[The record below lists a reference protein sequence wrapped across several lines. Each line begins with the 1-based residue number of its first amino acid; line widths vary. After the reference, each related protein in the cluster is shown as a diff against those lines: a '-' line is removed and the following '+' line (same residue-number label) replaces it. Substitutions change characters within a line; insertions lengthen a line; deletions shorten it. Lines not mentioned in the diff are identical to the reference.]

1 MTGHKYTTENIKNMF
16 YDLRILSKKDLS
28 ELIKWRYRLTKEQQE
43 IAEAEADKK
52 IPVISPLT
60 EEERTENEMRS
71 ILKKVESDD
80 KRKSKKQRERNLKAE
95 MRKKAS
101 LAVCPEETESRDLFK
116 LKDIKGKHED
126 DDEEIRRLE
135 ERFLGSDISS
145 TDSGDSEGE
154 EIEGDEEEAERL
166 RELEQESTAYYD
178 RIREEHISR
187 GMKRNSQKKET
198 RRQRVVSEW
207 AKELDTLNDDIQ
219 LRSRVEMAKRRF
231 EEEALSDDD
240 VPNDDVPNDDDAP
253 ADLPAEILE
262 GDAGGRDASISE
274 RWFSNPIF
282 AGVDVSAVKKGR
294 VSEPPPKE
302 HMIELADNQLPR
314 LPLSE
319 KQKRKEKR
327 KQELEKNQGKPI
339 DDDEDGKGRKHTIEI
354 VPSPPDVHPI
364 DDDNEE
370 DDEGVTVSKPKSL
383 DEIAEIQAL
392 GALAI
397 RKKTRF
403 DLIDGAFNRYTYQD
417 DEGALPEWF
426 EDDEKRHNTPEMPVS
441 KELVKEYRQKLKEIE
456 ARPIRRVLEAKARKK
471 KRAVKRLDKA
481 RQKAEKIAESVEL
494 DEASKAKSI
503 RQLVRK
509 ATRENQGAK
518 EKVYLVSRSAGGSK
532 AQQLKSGRK
541 INTKSCKNVKV
552 VDKRLKK
559 DSRNIKTKNKKR
571 K

>member
-1 MTGHKYTTENIKNMF
+1 MMMSQMTMSQMMMTPPPIF
-16 YDLRILSKKDLS
+16 PLRF
-28 ELIKWRYRLTKEQQE
+28 
-43 IAEAEADKK
+43 
-52 IPVISPLT
+52 
-60 EEERTENEMRS
+60 
-71 ILKKVESDD
+71 LKGT
-80 KRKSKKQRERNLKAE
+80 
-95 MRKKAS
+95 
-101 LAVCPEETESRDLFK
+101 LAV
-116 LKDIKGKHED
+116 
-126 DDEEIRRLE
+126 
-135 ERFLGSDISS
+135 
-145 TDSGDSEGE
+145 
-154 EIEGDEEEAERL
+154 
-166 RELEQESTAYYD
+166 
-178 RIREEHISR
+178 
-187 GMKRNSQKKET
+187 ET
-198 RRQRVVSEW
+198 RRSARGGFRIPSSRGW
-207 AKELDTLNDDIQ
+207 MCRP
-219 LRSRVEMAKRRF
+219 LRRGGY
-231 EEEALSDDD
+231 
-240 VPNDDVPNDDDAP
+240 PN
-253 ADLPAEILE
+253 
-262 GDAGGRDASISE
+262 
-274 RWFSNPIF
+274 
-282 AGVDVSAVKKGR
+282 
-294 VSEPPPKE
+294 PPPKE